1 MKPSNKILIIDD
13 DNEIVTLVSD
23 LLKKHGYSTDCAE
36 TAEQGMKKL
45 RLKPDLILLDIM
57 LPDGDGVDLCRQIR
71 SQCDI
76 PVIMITAVDS
86 DIKRIL
92 GYEFGACQYI
102 TKPFNPDLL
111 VAQVKSVF
119 NIKRTPKK
127 VNSRYICFGPWRLDI
142 YERTLF
148 DRDMV
153 TVELSRAEYD
163 LLMLLIENARRVV
176 TRDQITKTMH
186 NRNYDGMDR
195 SVDITIGRLRKKVE
209 QDTSH
214 PRLVKTVH
222 SSGYILT
229 TDVYHTDSLTD
240 EIHYTENSDSTEV
253 KQF

>member
-1 MKPSNKILIIDD
+1 MKSTNKILIIDD
-13 DNEIVTLVSD
+13 DKEILSLVSD
-23 LLKKHGYSTDCAE
+23 LLKKHGYKIDCAE
-36 TAEQGMKKL
+36 TAEQGLKKIQ
-45 RLKPDLILLDIM
+45 LKPDLILLDIM
-57 LPDGDGVDLCRQIR
+57 LPDGDGVDVCRQIR

-76 PVIMITAVDS
+76 PVIMLTAVDN

-102 TKPFNPDLL
+102 IKPFNPDLL
-111 VAQVKSVF
+111 VAQIKSVF

-127 VNSRYICFGPWRLDI
+127 SNSRYICFGPWRLDI

-209 QDTSH
+209 ENTAH

-229 TDVYHTDSLTD
+229 TDVHYADNLTD
-240 EIHYTENSDSTEV
+240 EIPYA
-253 KQF
+253 

>member
-1 MKPSNKILIIDD
+1 MKNTNKILIIDD
-13 DNEIVTLVSD
+13 DKEILSLVSD
-23 LLKKHGYSTDCAE
+23 LLKKHGYKTECAE
-36 TAEQGMKKL
+36 TAEQGLKKL
-45 RLKPDLILLDIM
+45 QSKPDLILLDIM

-76 PVIMITAVDS
+76 PVIMLTAVDS

-111 VAQVKSVF
+111 VAQIKSVF

-127 VNSRYICFGPWRLDI
+127 INSRYICFGPWRLDI

-176 TRDQITKTMH
+176 SRDQITKSMH
-186 NRNYDGMDR
+186 NRHYDGIDR

-209 QDTSH
+209 QNTAQ

-222 SSGYILT
+222 STGYILT
-229 TDVYHTDSLTD
+229 TDVHYTDSLTD
-240 EIHYTENSDSTEV
+240 DFSSELSEMNH
-253 KQF
+253 F

>member
-1 MKPSNKILIIDD
+1 MKNTNKILIIDD
-13 DNEIVTLVSD
+13 DKEILSLVSD
-23 LLKKHGYSTDCAE
+23 LLKKHGYKTECAE
-36 TAEQGMKKL
+36 TAEQGL
-45 RLKPDLILLDIM
+45 RKVQLQPDLILLDIM

-76 PVIMITAVDS
+76 PVIMLTAVDN

-111 VAQVKSVF
+111 IAQIKSML
-119 NIKRTPKK
+119 NIQRKPKK
-127 VNSRYICFGPWRLDI
+127 LNSRYICFGPWRLDI

-176 TRDQITKTMH
+176 TRDQITKAMH

-209 QDTSH
+209 ESTSH

-229 TDVYHTDSLTD
+229 ADVYYTNSLK
-240 EIHYTENSDSTEV
+240 EELPYMENSGLSEV
-253 KQF
+253 D